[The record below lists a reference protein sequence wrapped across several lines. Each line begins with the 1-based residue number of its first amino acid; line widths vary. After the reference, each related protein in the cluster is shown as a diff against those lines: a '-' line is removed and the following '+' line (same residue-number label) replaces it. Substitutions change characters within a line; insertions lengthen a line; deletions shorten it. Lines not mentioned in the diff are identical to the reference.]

1 MEEVANE
8 WKNKLYELVQKYE
21 DEIEE
26 IKQSNVQPTNNN
38 E

>member
-26 IKQSNVQPTNNN
+26 TKQSNAQPTNNN
-38 E
+38 

>member
-38 E
+38 Q